1 MWRLLACLMLA
12 LSMTGCGPMFES
24 EYTGPAEGDSGY
36 GSPAELGELL
46 NRPDAEQVL
55 ADRDRMVGEIT
66 AELARIVPGSVWQ
79 PHRSEDRT
87 PCGDFGSTDGRIY
100 FGRQYVSE
108 KPVPAAL
115 WDQASQ
121 AVIDIAA
128 RYGFT
133 EVTSRTANAADD
145 QAKDLTVTDKHGGRV
160 AFGSMVAASLQV
172 TTGCY
177 LTAEDKRKARDAA
190 SPSG

>member
-1 MWRLLACLMLA
+1 MWRLLVCLVLA

-24 EYTGPAEGDSGY
+24 QYTGPAEGDFGY
-36 GSPAELGELL
+36 GSPGELGELL
-46 NRPDAEQVL
+46 KRRDAEQVL

-66 AELARIVPGSVWQ
+66 AELARVVPGSLWL
-79 PHRSEDRT
+79 PHRAEDRT

-100 FGRQYVSE
+100 FGRQYVSK

-115 WDQASQ
+115 WDRASQ
-121 AVIDIAA
+121 AVLDIAA

-133 EVTSRTANAADD
+133 EVTSRTDKPADD
-145 QAKDLTVTDKHGGRV
+145 QAKNLTIVDEHGGRV

-177 LTAEDKRKARDAA
+177 LTAEDKRKAREAA
-190 SPSG
+190 PPTT